1 MLAPSFEGLF
11 HLFAVGLS
19 IIAYLVLVSPSNIY
33 APLERIPFG
42 GRSIGLPYLLVR
54 LRLQILLVCW
64 IYWFTVRGFIGDQP
78 SAVFR
83 VPVSS

>member
-33 APLERIPFG
+33 AALERIPFG
-42 GRSIGLPYLLVR
+42 GRSIGFTIFVGEIAAPDPIGLLDLLVHGQR
-54 LRLQILLVCW
+54 FYRRSTERR
-64 IYWFTVRGFIGDQP
+64 F
-78 SAVFR
+78 
-83 VPVSS
+83 